1 MIVDDA
7 FVSIGSANINRRGLY
22 HDGEINVFSVPQKPK
37 ASRDNPVA
45 SLRRRLWAEML
56 DLPLATAGPL
66 LEDPRAAARLFD
78 RSPLEGNRFTDYDAR
93 PSRLMYDAT
102 GGDGIALILLRLA
115 LLDEFVLFDSDKIF
129 DAIIDPTSALES
141 V

>member
-1 MIVDDA
+1 
-7 FVSIGSANINRRGLY
+7 
-22 HDGEINVFSVPQKPK
+22 
-37 ASRDNPVA
+37 
-45 SLRRRLWAEML
+45 ML
-56 DLPLATAGPL
+56 DLPARDGGPL

-78 RSPLEGNRFTDYDAR
+78 RSPFVGNRFADYDAR
-93 PSRLMYDAT
+93 PTHLMYDAT

-115 LLDEFVLFDSDKIF
+115 LLDEFVLLDHDKIF